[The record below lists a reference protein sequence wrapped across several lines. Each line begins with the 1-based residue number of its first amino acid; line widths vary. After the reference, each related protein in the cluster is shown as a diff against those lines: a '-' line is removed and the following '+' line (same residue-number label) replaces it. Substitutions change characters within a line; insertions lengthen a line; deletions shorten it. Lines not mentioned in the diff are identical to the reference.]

1 MPGWDGGCAGERG
14 GRRDSQAAKRC
25 CISTG
30 PRSFGIDFPPRPS
43 SAPSA
48 EPSSDDVFFFGTKTV
63 GLSRS
68 SMLGGKGAC
77 PEALTGF
84 SLSMPGGSGGAPE
97 NLAGFSS
104 SMLGGS
110 GGVPENLAGFS
121 SSMLGGSGGV
131 PENLAGFSS
140 SMLGGSDG
148 FPSTSGALG
157 SFGSCVWDG
166 GVCSIVVLKCA
177 PAMVVYYFL
186 SIQFLVK
193 SSGRTHARSRTR

>member
-110 GGVPENLAGFS
+110 GGVPA
-121 SSMLGGSGGV
+121 
-131 PENLAGFSS
+131 NLAGFSS